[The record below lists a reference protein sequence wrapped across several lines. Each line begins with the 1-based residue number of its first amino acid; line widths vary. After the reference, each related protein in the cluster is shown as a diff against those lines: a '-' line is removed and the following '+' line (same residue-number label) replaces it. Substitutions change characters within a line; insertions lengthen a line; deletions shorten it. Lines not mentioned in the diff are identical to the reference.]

1 MVFNNKYTLNL
12 FGRGG
17 GLHTKITAFILFNSV
32 IQSEYSTV
40 QKCICYMG
48 SCGNLCFLVTELQ
61 CKCLYEMADIPT
73 FYYFKNILLNKVQNS
88 RLKMCS
94 DTCRCITNGKCCIQ
108 VSVMKIAKECNAVT
122 TQAMVYP
129 KQQMVSLSCND
140 TSTGGMCTC
149 LQDNRC
155 SSIK

>member
-1 MVFNNKYTLNL
+1 MVVLIVHWHDKNQKMVFNNKYTLNL

-73 FYYFKNILLNKVQNS
+73 FYYFKNILLNKV
-88 RLKMCS
+88 
-94 DTCRCITNGKCCIQ
+94 
-108 VSVMKIAKECNAVT
+108 
-122 TQAMVYP
+122 
-129 KQQMVSLSCND
+129 
-140 TSTGGMCTC
+140 
-149 LQDNRC
+149 
-155 SSIK
+155 